1 MATASNNAM
10 SDDIRPDQPP
20 PKAEGPAL
28 NDDEPRSQGS
38 YFSPS
43 TASEDAKV
51 PSGTAAHAARGAQ
64 SGADLLR
71 RLSLTDT
78 APPQALNLDP
88 QRAYPGLKLTG
99 NIISASI
106 CLPYQFQHVVGGDWK
121 ISPRRGTSALF
132 DSFGYLASSKTSWNH
147 TLVGWTG
154 EISPAQ
160 ERYYTPSP
168 TSKAYTQPNQ
178 EPTPFQPSGRH
189 QISHSKSSAALP
201 PRGMQAHVYNPAS
214 DALIISSS
222 ERDRLEVQL
231 NEECSGRMLPV
242 WLCDSV
248 ESGDGNLK
256 LRDQGRWRRYAEH
269 ELYTLFH
276 YRQQAPDDG
285 RAEKISWADYVHMN
299 NVFAERILSIY
310 QPGDIIWIH
319 DYHLMLLP
327 NLLRQKIP
335 NAFIGF
341 FLHIPFPSSEYMR
354 CLPKRKDILSGP
366 LGATMVG
373 FQSYNFARHFNSCC
387 KRILGFESTS
397 AGVDA
402 YGAHVA
408 VDVFPI
414 GIDVEAVQ
422 QAAFGDPMI
431 EEHMKALRKAY
442 GGKRLIVGRDR
453 LDTVRGVSQKLQAF
467 EIFLD
472 RYPEWREK
480 VVLIQVTSP
489 TSVQEEKEDSGHKI
503 EHKISS
509 LVSRING
516 EFGSLSYTPVH
527 HYPQYLDS
535 HQYFALLRLADVGLI
550 TSVRD
555 GMNTTS
561 LEYVVCQ
568 KENYGPLI
576 LSEFSG
582 TAASLANAIHINP
595 WDLGSVAD
603 TINEALHMPRNE
615 RKANHDKL
623 YDYISTHTV
632 STWTNNFL
640 RRLLTNLTSFS
651 QSELTPIL
659 DRRKMLS
666 RYHGSKKRLFM
677 FDYDGTLTPIVKDP
691 NAAIPTD
698 RVLRTLKALAE
709 DHRNNVWIISG
720 RDASFLEE
728 WMGHITELGL
738 SAEHGCFLRRPGSET
753 WENLTASMD
762 MAWQKE
768 VFDVFSHYTERTP
781 GSWIERKSVAL
792 TWHYRQVD
800 PDFGSYQA
808 RECKKVL
815 EEGIAKKWDV
825 EVMAGKANLEVRPT
839 FVNKGFIANRLINEY
854 GFESGGEPPEFVL
867 CMGDDTTDERMFS

>member
-1 MATASNNAM
+1 
-10 SDDIRPDQPP
+10 
-20 PKAEGPAL
+20 
-28 NDDEPRSQGS
+28 
-38 YFSPS
+38 
-43 TASEDAKV
+43 
-51 PSGTAAHAARGAQ
+51 
-64 SGADLLR
+64 
-71 RLSLTDT
+71 
-78 APPQALNLDP
+78 
-88 QRAYPGLKLTG
+88 
-99 NIISASI
+99 
-106 CLPYQFQHVVGGDWK
+106 
-121 ISPRRGTSALF
+121 
-132 DSFGYLASSKTSWNH
+132 
-147 TLVGWTG
+147 
-154 EISPAQ
+154 
-160 ERYYTPSP
+160 
-168 TSKAYTQPNQ
+168 
-178 EPTPFQPSGRH
+178 
-189 QISHSKSSAALP
+189 
-201 PRGMQAHVYNPAS
+201 
-214 DALIISSS
+214 
-222 ERDRLEVQL
+222 
-231 NEECSGRMLPV
+231 
-242 WLCDSV
+242 
-248 ESGDGNLK
+248 
-256 LRDQGRWRRYAEH
+256 
-269 ELYTLFH
+269 
-276 YRQQAPDDG
+276 
-285 RAEKISWADYVHMN
+285 
-299 NVFAERILSIY
+299 
-310 QPGDIIWIH
+310 
-319 DYHLMLLP
+319 
-327 NLLRQKIP
+327 
-335 NAFIGF
+335 
-341 FLHIPFPSSEYMR
+341 
-354 CLPKRKDILSGP
+354 
-366 LGATMVG
+366 
-373 FQSYNFARHFNSCC
+373 
-387 KRILGFESTS
+387 
-397 AGVDA
+397 
-402 YGAHVA
+402 
-408 VDVFPI
+408 
-414 GIDVEAVQ
+414 
-422 QAAFGDPMI
+422 
-431 EEHMKALRKAY
+431 
-442 GGKRLIVGRDR
+442 
-453 LDTVRGVSQKLQAF
+453 
-467 EIFLD
+467 
-472 RYPEWREK
+472 
-480 VVLIQVTSP
+480 
-489 TSVQEEKEDSGHKI
+489 
-503 EHKISS
+503 
-509 LVSRING
+509 
-516 EFGSLSYTPVH
+516 
-527 HYPQYLDS
+527 
-535 HQYFALLRLADVGLI
+535 
-550 TSVRD
+550 
-555 GMNTTS
+555 MNTTS